1 MKSAGMMIREWSP
14 DFFGQMIWLAILCAF
29 GWLVT
34 FVLTGKWFV
43 FPILL
48 VGLVVVAIHRAQEKQ
63 GGSRCS
69 RLRLIGH
76 AGRQTRRMPS
86 LSGSTPSQR
95 PRRRNSAWKPAR

>member
-1 MKSAGMMIREWSP
+1 MSGLR
-14 DFFGQMIWLAILCAF
+14 FFGQMIWLAILCAF

-63 GGSRCS
+63 GRIAMLAAEADRARREADEAHAIAE
-69 RLRLIGH
+69 RLDALAEAEEAQQRMETRALIRGFVN
-76 AGRQTRRMPS
+76 P
-86 LSGSTPSQR
+86 
-95 PRRRNSAWKPAR
+95 N